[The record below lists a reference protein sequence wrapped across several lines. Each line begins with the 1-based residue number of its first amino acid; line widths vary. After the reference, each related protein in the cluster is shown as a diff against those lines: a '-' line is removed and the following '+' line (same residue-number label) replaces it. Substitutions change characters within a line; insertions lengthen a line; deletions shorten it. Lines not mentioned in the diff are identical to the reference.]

1 MKEDGEEERG
11 KVQVPTSKLG
21 FSKGGEVVSA
31 LYWLDSPSPIQG
43 YSSPRRCLTG
53 CSRNSQRGLDFPW
66 PNAGTGGKDMRAGRE
81 GHREWEEERG
91 CWFRKKVLEEA
102 GLGVEFSST

>member
-1 MKEDGEEERG
+1 MEKKKKEG
-11 KVQVPTSKLG
+11 KYRSQRQSWVSQKVAK
-21 FSKGGEVVSA
+21 VVSA